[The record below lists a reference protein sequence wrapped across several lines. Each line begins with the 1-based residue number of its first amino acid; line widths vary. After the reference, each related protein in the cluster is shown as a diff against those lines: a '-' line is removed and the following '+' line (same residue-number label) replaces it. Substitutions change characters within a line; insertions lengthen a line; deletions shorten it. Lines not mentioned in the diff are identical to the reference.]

1 MGQASNATKSRA
13 RMQEGRCVP
22 TSIAPLDLVV
32 FISPHSLAL
41 LHLRTCSFLSLFYFF
56 LSIAP
61 TFCCFRFSLAHFTP
75 KFPSCSCLLP
85 KHAQRPAPA
94 FSTFQLAAPPYYAAD
109 THRERLL
116 LGHRPKTL
124 LNYPSVSSLT
134 SHTHSLPTFTNI
146 VAGYIQH
153 IQLERDSYPGFEP
166 LKA

>member
-1 MGQASNATKSRA
+1 MGQASNATESRA

-32 FISPHSLAL
+32 FISPHSLAP
-41 LHLRTCSFLSLFYFF
+41 LHLRTCSFLSLVYFI

-61 TFCCFRFSLAHFTP
+61 TSAAFFLLLHISRLS
-75 KFPSCSCLLP
+75 FPSCSCLFP

-94 FSTFQLAAPPYYAAD
+94 FSTFQLAAPPDYAAD

-124 LNYPSVSSLT
+124 LDYPSVSSLT
-134 SHTHSLPTFTNI
+134 SHTHSLPISTNI
-146 VAGYIQH
+146 VAGHIQH
-153 IQLERDSYPGFEP
+153 IQLIATRTPASNP
-166 LKA
+166 